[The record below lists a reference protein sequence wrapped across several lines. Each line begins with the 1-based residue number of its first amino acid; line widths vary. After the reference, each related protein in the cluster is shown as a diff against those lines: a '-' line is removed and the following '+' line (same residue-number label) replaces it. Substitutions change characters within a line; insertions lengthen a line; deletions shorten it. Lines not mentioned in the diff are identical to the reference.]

1 MLRPYEFL
9 LQEESMQT
17 ISAQF
22 HKPTG
27 VMGQVVGW
35 VLAAENRDRNT
46 WAVSLLDIQ
55 SHHRVLE
62 IGFGPGLAIEAA
74 ARKAIVGMVAGIDHS
89 EVMVKQASR
98 RNSAAIREGRVD
110 LRLGDPAAI
119 PYESGFFNAVLAV
132 NSFHMWDDQ
141 AKGLCEVQRV
151 LKPGGKIV
159 IVEQPVSGELEAQA
173 EALRSELP
181 AKLAQVGFR
190 AARVE
195 TIQLKHKPVVAAI
208 GTK

>member
-1 MLRPYEFL
+1 
-9 LQEESMQT
+9 MQT
-17 ISAQF
+17 LSAQF

-46 WAVSLLDIQ
+46 WAVALLDVQ

-62 IGFGPGLAIEAA
+62 IGFGPGLAVEAA
-74 ARKAIVGMVAGIDHS
+74 ARQAVVGMVAGIDHS

-110 LRLGDPAAI
+110 LRLGDPALI
-119 PYESGFFNAVLAV
+119 PFESGFFNSVLTV
-132 NSFHMWDDQ
+132 NAFHMWENQ
-141 AKGLCEVQRV
+141 AKGLSEVLRV
-151 LKPGGKIV
+151 LKPDGKIV
-159 IVEQPVSGELEAQA
+159 IVEQPVSGDLDAQA
-173 EALRSELP
+173 EALRIELP
-181 AKLAQVGFR
+181 AKLAQAGFR
-190 AARVE
+190 SAQVQSIA
-195 TIQLKHKPVVAAI
+195 LKRKPVVAAI